1 MVTDAE
7 LRAMS
12 TEQRRALARRLAAL
26 AEAEA
31 APRLYRRRR
40 TVVAFTAFACATL
53 IAWTLRLG
61 TALPARYLVGHWDL
75 AWIGFD
81 ILLAG
86 SIAATG
92 ILTWRGSP
100 ARAAASLTTAVLLV
114 CDAWFDITTAA
125 NANDLWNSVLTAGLV
140 ELPLAVAAGVLAWR
154 QAASA
159 AVSGGIVRAARLPAT
174 TATPIVSSA
183 PSRSAAGSP
192 GRNRPEL
199 PPMVAAATGTPS

>member
-1 MVTDAE
+1 MITDAE

-12 TEQRRALARRLAAL
+12 TQQRVELARRLAAL

-40 TVVAFTAFACATL
+40 TVVALAGFACAVL
-53 IAWTLRLG
+53 VAWTLRLG

-100 ARAAASLTTAVLLV
+100 ARAAASLATAVLLV

-140 ELPLAVAAGVLAWR
+140 ELPLAVAAAAFAWR
-154 QAASA
+154 QM
-159 AVSGGIVRAARLPAT
+159 VSVGILRAARLPAT
-174 TATPIVSSA
+174 TATPIVTSA

-192 GRNRPEL
+192 GRSRPER